1 MAGSMNRA
9 TLIGHVGGEPE
20 IRRTQSGVMVANF
33 SVATSEQWRD
43 RNSGER
49 QERTEWHRVVVWG
62 ANADNPG
69 LAGIVEKYVKRGSKV
84 FVEGQIRTRS
94 WEKQDGSKGYVTEIV
109 LSGWGAQLL
118 LLDRVERAPASEAP
132 PEGHGERGR
141 LDNGTPAPSSKPLS
155 RELDDEIPF

>member
-9 TLIGHVGGEPE
+9 TIIGHAGGDPE
-20 IRRTQSGVMVANF
+20 IRRTTSGVMVANF

-62 ANADNPG
+62 NPDNEG
-69 LAGIVEKYVKRGSKV
+69 LAGIVEKYVKRGSKL

-109 LSGWGAQLL
+109 LSGWGSQLL
-118 LLDRVERAPASEAP
+118 LLDRAERAPAPAEP
-132 PEGHGERGR
+132 PEGHGARR
-141 LDNGTPAPSSKPLS
+141 DNGTPAPRAPDRPLS